1 MHTFSVETIQN
12 SEKNPWKM
20 LDIWLFFNKNLKK
33 CCEQYWYPEGTY
45 EKFCNY
51 CQPADLIEKI
61 MDPERF
67 FRILRSDTGK
77 VVGYFESRRVY
88 HPKTVFEEEVIQWIF
103 IDEKFQWK
111 WLSTKLW
118 DEFFQYCK
126 NNRIKYIKSFSR
138 ISNNVSTWMHLSEG
152 FGIHTTDIEKWEYT
166 WCKILRR

>member
-1 MHTFSVETIQN
+1 MNTFSVESIQN

-33 CCEQYWYPEGTY
+33 CCTEYWYPKGTY

-103 IDEKFQWK
+103 IYEKFQWK

-118 DEFFQYCK
+118 NEFFCHCED
-126 NNRIKYIKSFSR
+126 RGIKYIKSHSR
-138 ISNNVSTWMHLSEG
+138 VSNHISTWMHLAHG
-152 FGIHTTDIEKWEYT
+152 FGIQRTDETKWEHI
-166 WCKILRR
+166 WCKRLR